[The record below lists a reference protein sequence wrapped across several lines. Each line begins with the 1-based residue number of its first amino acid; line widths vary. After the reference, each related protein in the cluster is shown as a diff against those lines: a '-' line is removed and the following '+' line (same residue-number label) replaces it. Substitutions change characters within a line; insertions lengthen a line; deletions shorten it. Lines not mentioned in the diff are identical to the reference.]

1 MQRFPLGPCHWDLLQ
16 NCLADTG
23 ILDTVAP
30 RSLQACPSSQV
41 APLKVQLQ
49 RCESSQQLCWAVNSR
64 QCFALLLTGRSEAIH
79 PGCGKL
85 GSPCTSETNSGRH
98 WRAKAVSS
106 SPHPWKVQRKWLTQ
120 TVMKACPIVSLCSL

>member
-1 MQRFPLGPCHWDLLQ
+1 MQRFSLGPCHWDLLQ

-30 RSLQACPSSQV
+30 HSLQACPSSQV